1 MKALAI
7 SEKLNL
13 EKFVTTQLYYS
24 IGTRDIEHEL
34 VPLCIDQHLGILC
47 WSPLSGGF
55 FTGKFRKNASAPAD
69 ARRSN
74 RQSSSLKYWPVNEDK
89 GFEIVD
95 HLEQIGNNYD
105 KTIAQTAL
113 NWLLSCPAITSVIIG
128 ARNMQQLTENAG
140 ASGWQ
145 LASDDIEF
153 LDNIS
158 KPQIPYPNWH
168 QLYSDKR

>member
-1 MKALAI
+1 M
-7 SEKLNL
+7 
-13 EKFVTTQLYYS
+13 T
-24 IGTRDIEHEL
+24 
-34 VPLCIDQHLGILC
+34 
-47 WSPLSGGF
+47 
-55 FTGKFRKNASAPAD
+55 
-69 ARRSN
+69 
-74 RQSSSLKYWPVNEDK
+74 NEGWTSQD
-89 GFEIVD
+89 
-95 HLEQIGNNYD
+95 D

-113 NWLLSCPAITSVIIG
+113 NWLLSRPAITSVIIG